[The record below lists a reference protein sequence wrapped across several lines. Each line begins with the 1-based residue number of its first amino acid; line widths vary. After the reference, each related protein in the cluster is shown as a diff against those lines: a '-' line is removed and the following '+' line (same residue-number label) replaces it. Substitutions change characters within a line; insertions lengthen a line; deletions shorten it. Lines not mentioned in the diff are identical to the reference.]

1 MIEDITSRLSACA
14 NAPEL
19 SPELSAIVNRL
30 VHVLQ
35 EKLSRNDRQMSYYHD
50 RQPVKS
56 LGIAVPDSFKGKVD
70 TSVGWAAK
78 AVDMLASRSQFDGFT
93 MAGGSNAELDELMR
107 ENAMAET
114 YAMAVPAELVHSCG
128 FWTVSP
134 GNTDKGEPAAVVNYH
149 DAVTASALWDYRRK
163 RILAGLVVEDMR
175 PKRSGVA
182 DDYEPCLVVVHTADT
197 VTEIRRGDGD
207 DWHAVTAANL
217 VGRPLME
224 PMAYKPSVNRPFGKS
239 RVSRTVMGIVDDM
252 QREILRTS
260 IHSEMFSSVQKAV
273 LGVSDEQFDAL
284 TGNKYSAAIT
294 SLFVATK
301 DKDGD
306 VPQLTQFQQASM
318 EPHISMMNKLASRMA
333 SETCLPV
340 SAFGVD
346 SSVYQSAESLRA
358 STADLVVEA
367 ESLNR
372 TNGQAL
378 RNVAMLALCVAQN
391 KRMSDLTD
399 EERSV
404 TVHWKDP
411 SMPSIAAQS
420 DAMVKQAS
428 VVDWLP
434 ETSVFWEQLGYDE
447 EQRTRIQSEKRRA
460 RGQASVNAIAAA
472 LMSGSGRQREPE
484 EEQEA
489 VEIGDSQG

>member
-1 MIEDITSRLSACA
+1 MSEDVTAGLLACA
-14 NAPEL
+14 KAPEL
-19 SPELSAIVNRL
+19 PAELSGL
-30 VHVLQ
+30 VRQLVGVLHD
-35 EKLSRNDRQMSYYHD
+35 KLARNERQMSYYHD
-50 RQPVKS
+50 RQPVRN

-78 AVDMLASRSQFDGFT
+78 AVDMLASRSRFDGFT
-93 MAGGSNAELDELMR
+93 MAGGDSTELDVLMR
-107 ENAMAET
+107 DNRMAET

-134 GNTDKGEPAAVVNYH
+134 GDTDEGEPAAVVNYH
-149 DAVTASALWDYRRK
+149 DAVSASALWDYRRK

-175 PKRSGVA
+175 PKRSGRPGE
-182 DDYEPCLVVVHTADT
+182 YEPCLVVIHTT
-197 VTEIRRGDGD
+197 ESVTQIARGDGD
-207 DWHAVTAANL
+207 EWHAETLPNL

-273 LGVSDEQFDAL
+273 LGVTDEQFDAL
-284 TGNKYSAAIT
+284 TANKYNAAIT

-318 EPHISMMNKLASRMA
+318 EPHVAMMNKLASRMA

-378 RNVAMLALCVAQN
+378 RNVAMLALCVARN
-391 KRMSDLTD
+391 RRMADLTE

-411 SMPSIAAQS
+411 SMPSLAAQS
-420 DAMVKQAS
+420 DAMVKQAG

-447 EQRTRIQSEKRRA
+447 EQRMRIQSEKRRA
-460 RGQASVNAIAAA
+460 RGQANVNAIAAA
-472 LMSGSGRQREPE
+472 LMAGGKQHEPAEGQGAE
-484 EEQEA
+484 E
-489 VEIGDSQG
+489 VGD

>member
-1 MIEDITSRLSACA
+1 MNDMTSGLLACA
-14 NAPEL
+14 KAPEL
-19 SPELSAIVNRL
+19 TPELSAVVRRL
-30 VHVLQ
+30 VGVLRD
-35 EKLSRNDRQMSYYHD
+35 KLSRNQTQMEYYYD
-50 RQPVKS
+50 RQPVKN
-56 LGIAVPDSFKGKVD
+56 LGLAVPKTFNGKVD

-93 MAGGSNAELDELMR
+93 LAGGDGSELNALMR
-107 ENAMAET
+107 DNAMAET
-114 YAMAVPAELVHSCG
+114 YAMAVPMELVHSCG

-134 GNTDKGEPAAVVNYH
+134 GEESEGEPPAVINYH
-149 DAVTASALWDYRRK
+149 DAVSAAALWDYRRK
-163 RILAGLVVEDMR
+163 TILAGLVVEDMR
-175 PKRSGVA
+175 PKANGTPGE
-182 DDYEPCLVVVHTADT
+182 YEPSLVVVHTRDA
-197 VTEIRRGDGD
+197 VTEIRRGTGD
-207 DWHAVTAANL
+207 EWTAETKANM

-224 PMAYKPSVNRPFGKS
+224 PMAYKPSVGRPFGKS

-260 IHSEMFSSVQKAV
+260 IHSELFSSVQKAV

-284 TGNKYSAAIT
+284 TTNKYQAAIT

-301 DKDGD
+301 DRDGD

-318 EPHISMMNKLASRMA
+318 EPHVAMMNKLASRMA

-391 KRMSDLTD
+391 KRMADLTD

-420 DAMVKQAS
+420 DAMVKQAG
-428 VVDWLP
+428 VIDWLP

-447 EQRTRIQSEKRRA
+447 EQRIRIMSEKMQAKRQQTLVAMMRQRTDQSE
-460 RGQASVNAIAAA
+460 VTD
-472 LMSGSGRQREPE
+472 
-484 EEQEA
+484 
-489 VEIGDSQG
+489 GDSQEAADGTEQGA